1 MLFRK
6 KIEPRCIY
14 CQHGTVIDENTVL
27 CLKKGVTDGGSCCRS
42 FAYDPFLRTPPPQ
55 ATPDFSK
62 LKDEDFTL

>member
-14 CQHGTVIDENTVL
+14 CKHGTVIDEKTVL
-27 CLKKGVTDGGSCCRS
+27 CLKKGVTDGGNSCRG

-55 ATPDFSK
+55 ADPDFSK

>member
-14 CQHGTVIDENTVL
+14 CQHGTTVGEDTVL
-27 CLKKGVTDGGSCCRS
+27 CLKKGVTDGGSHCGS
-42 FAYDPFLRTPPPQ
+42 FRYDPFKRTPTPEP
-55 ATPDFSK
+55 TPDFSR